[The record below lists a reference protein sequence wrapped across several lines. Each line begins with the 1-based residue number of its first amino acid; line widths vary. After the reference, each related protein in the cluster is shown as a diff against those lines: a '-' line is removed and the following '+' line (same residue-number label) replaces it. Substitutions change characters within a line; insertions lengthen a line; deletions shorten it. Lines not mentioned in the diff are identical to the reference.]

1 MPIQRRRQHQLSR
14 LALGERFVD
23 VFDFGDDWTHLSTV
37 GPERVD
43 PLEALGIVP
52 DEPLPYFGWG
62 DIPDQYRRRW
72 DDDGESPQP
81 RLPRVRIRHFRVMAA
96 RAAGGLRWSSG

>member
-1 MPIQRRRQHQLSR
+1 M
-14 LALGERFVD
+14 
-23 VFDFGDDWTHLSTV
+23 
-37 GPERVD
+37 D

-72 DDDGESPQP
+72 DDDDGESELPEDPGLADLPPIQP
-81 RLPRVRIRHFRVMAA
+81 GWGPRDRRRRL
-96 RAAGGLRWSSG
+96 LD